1 MNNRG
6 FPAET
11 SPCLASKFSDRSSF
25 GGTRG
30 RPEGQWRIR
39 MLWVGKKRE
48 RERWREQRAGY
59 EKEWYE
65 KSRLGKMPT
74 YGNQQINKG
83 FKVKKDR
90 GDFKMIRLAIM
101 LLLLM
106 QTLFLNIYG
115 QIFFLT
121 MHFHSVISF
130 NSFHWHWRGSPS
142 LSRTQMHKVYTGS
155 DACT

>member
-1 MNNRG
+1 
-6 FPAET
+6 
-11 SPCLASKFSDRSSF
+11 
-25 GGTRG
+25 
-30 RPEGQWRIR
+30 
-39 MLWVGKKRE
+39 
-48 RERWREQRAGY
+48 
-59 EKEWYE
+59 
-65 KSRLGKMPT
+65 MPT

-83 FKVKKDR
+83 FKVKKR
-90 GDFKMIRLAIM
+90 GDFKMIRPAIM

-130 NSFHWHWRGSPS
+130 NRFHRHWRGSPS